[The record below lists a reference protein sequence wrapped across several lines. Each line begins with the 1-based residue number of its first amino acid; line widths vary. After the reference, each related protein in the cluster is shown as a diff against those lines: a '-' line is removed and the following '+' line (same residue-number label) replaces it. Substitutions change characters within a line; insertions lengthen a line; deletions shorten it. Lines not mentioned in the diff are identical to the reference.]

1 MNYETE
7 FSAMMASFA
16 LQPRCEVQ
24 NRNGSTCRR
33 TAAYTAN
40 MEGHPLLACGHH
52 VNARTLYAVEDKL
65 VRL

>member
-1 MNYETE
+1 MNYDAE

-16 LQPRCEVQ
+16 VRPRCEVQ
-24 NRNGSTCRR
+24 NRSGAVCRR
-33 TAAYTAN
+33 SAAYAVN
-40 MEGHPLLACGHH
+40 MDGCPLLACGHH